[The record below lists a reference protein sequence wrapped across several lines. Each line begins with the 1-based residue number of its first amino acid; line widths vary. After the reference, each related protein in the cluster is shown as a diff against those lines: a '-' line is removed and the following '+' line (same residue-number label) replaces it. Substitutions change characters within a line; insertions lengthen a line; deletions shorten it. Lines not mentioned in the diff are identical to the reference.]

1 MSDPRDQDLRRSFDA
16 LNRVVQASAPAFED
30 LASSVA
36 LTGARRRQRRR
47 RVAATAIVVSLL
59 AILAALGRSNPGP
72 DFERFTALTGLDLGE
87 VTWTAPSDFLLD
99 VPGIDLLR
107 TIPLTE
113 VVVPPG
119 FTEGASPTDSNAKRR
134 RRSS

>member
-36 LTGARRRQRRR
+36 LTGARRRHRRR
-47 RVAATAIVVSLL
+47 RVAATAVVVSFL
-59 AILAALGRSNPGP
+59 AILAVRVRPNPGP
-72 DFERFTALTGLDLGE
+72 DFARFTTLTGLDLGE
-87 VTWTAPSDFLLD
+87 VRWTAPSDFLLD

-107 TIPLTE
+107 TIPLTDM
-113 VVVPPG
+113 VVPPG
-119 FTEGASPTDSNAKRR
+119 FTDGAPPTDSNAKRR